1 MSDIKDEVRES
12 LEKLRPH
19 IDQLRV
25 KAELLKMEVR
35 DKSGPVLDDIEDA
48 YGVAKEKLKEF
59 GEASEDTAESAR
71 ESLKSAWKTLKQ
83 KIHDATAPDDK

>member
-1 MSDIKDEVRES
+1 MSDIKDEVKEQ

-25 KAELLKMEVR
+25 KAELLRMELR
-35 DKSGPVLDDIEDA
+35 DKQGPVVEDIEDA
-48 YGVAKEKLKEF
+48 YGVAKRKLKELVDATD
-59 GEASEDTAESAR
+59 ETADSAA

-83 KIHDATAPDDK
+83 KIHDATEPDAK